1 MQPVSRVVRG
11 DVGACGSFV
20 AWVWLTFG
28 SGQSDAMADAMALC
42 ALQGCNKIPKCWKN
56 LGDALHKTVVML
68 AWNMLMKWT
77 VQVQLPIGAQQ
88 GLFKTYAMAWA
99 HTSASCIWEEAWTL
113 LSGPERGQLY
123 KSVSEPFLEIV
134 EDILNAVY
142 AISCRGPLD
151 SMN

>member
-1 MQPVSRVVRG
+1 MTSGLVVRLLFG
-11 DVGACGSFV
+11 CGWLLVQGNLMPWLMPWFFVHYKVATKFLNTGAG
-20 AWVWLTFG
+20 AT
-28 SGQSDAMADAMALC
+28 AL
-42 ALQGCNKIPKCWKN
+42 
-56 LGDALHKTVVML
+56 
-68 AWNMLMKWT
+68 
-77 VQVQLPIGAQQ
+77 GAQQ
-88 GLFKTYAMAWA
+88 GLFKTYAIAWA

-113 LSGPERGQLY
+113 LPGPERGKLY